1 MMRGF
6 SRRPISQKIIVSS
19 MVASLIIAVGLL
31 LLLMI
36 FQFTAT
42 RSAFLDSKTALVRV
56 IGENV
61 SASLIFNDPQSARET
76 LNSFGRDPE
85 IISAYVY
92 DGRGRVFSVYR
103 SDDPHHISLMGE
115 IDREE
120 QEEVFDPEE
129 LMREQLEYEFHG
141 VEYLDV
147 DVAIVH
153 QGRLVGKMDVQVDAD
168 RLTGLL
174 IRLANLSLVFIVLSL
189 FVGWALAR
197 RLQHYITRPMQNLLR
212 TMDVVSREEDYSLR
226 VLHSTRDEIGDLVNG
241 FNAMLDQ
248 VQVRDMALQDAKIQA
263 ENANAAKSHF
273 LANMSHEIR
282 TPMNGVLGMAELAL
296 GTDLNPKQRQY
307 VETIRRSGDALLAVI
322 NDILD
327 VSKIEA
333 GRLDLE
339 QVAFDLG
346 ELVSGSTDVL
356 LEVAQRKGIR
366 LVAPDLS
373 GLPRR
378 FKGDP
383 GRLRQILVN
392 LLGNAVKFT
401 HEGKVELQV
410 ERYNANGPCCALR
423 FSVRDTGV
431 GIDLTEQR
439 DIFET
444 FTQADHSSTRD
455 YEGTGLGLSI
465 SKQLVE
471 LMGGTI
477 GVESEL
483 GVGSTF
489 WFVVQLDEADQA
501 EESFD
506 KDSRIELGGVRVL
519 VLDDNATNREVLS
532 GQLASWNMDVG
543 IASSGEQALEML
555 RGAAIFS
562 NDYRLI
568 ILDQEMPTMSGTQLI
583 ELISRDSSISDTR
596 IILLSSGEVGVSLT
610 PELREQVNFVLDKP
624 VAMDKLRRCVEQA
637 LARESVQE
645 SASRGN
651 EEIAGIT
658 RVLLAEDNPVNQEVA
673 REMLMNLGCE
683 VVVAENGGQ
692 VMEVLSTAHFDLVFM
707 DCQMPVMDGYEATR
721 RYREQEP
728 SGDSANRLPIVAL
741 TANALK
747 GTRRKCLN
755 AGMDDYLSKPF
766 TQGQLQVMLERWV
779 PKKNPGQRGDVSTG
793 GPASDA
799 HSTNGGV
806 SAGNALD
813 MKAIDKLRALQRPGR
828 TSVVRKVI
836 SLYLDS
842 TPALIGQLSQAE
854 RRGDANALQEAAHS
868 LKSSSANLGA
878 FRLAQYFREL
888 DQIGK
893 SGSTVGAARL
903 LGKVSV
909 EYPRVKAALEGIV
922 GGEA

>member
-1 MMRGF
+1 MMKGF

-85 IISAYVY
+85 IINAYVY
-92 DGRGRVFSVYR
+92 DGRGRIFSVYR
-103 SDDPHHISLMGE
+103 SDNPHHISLMGE

-129 LMREQLEYEFHG
+129 LMREQLEYGFHG

-147 DVAIVH
+147 DIAIVH

-168 RLTGLL
+168 RLTELL

-212 TMDVVSREEDYSLR
+212 TMGVVSREEDYSLR

-248 VQVRDMALQDAKIQA
+248 IQVRDMALQDAKIQA

-296 GTDLNPKQRQY
+296 GTDLDPRQRQY
-307 VETIRRSGDALLAVI
+307 VETIRRSGDALLSVI

-339 QVAFDLG
+339 QVAFNLG

-401 HEGKVELQV
+401 HEGEVELRI
-410 ERYNANGPCCALR
+410 ERYNPNGPCCALR

-477 GVESEL
+477 GVESEV

-793 GPASDA
+793 GPDSDA

>member
-1 MMRGF
+1 MMKGF

-92 DGRGRVFSVYR
+92 DGRGRIFSVYR
-103 SDDPHHISLMGE
+103 SDNPHHISLMGE
-115 IDREE
+115 IDSEE
-120 QEEVFDPEE
+120 QKEIFDPEE
-129 LMREQLEYEFHG
+129 LMREQLEYGFHG

-147 DVAIVH
+147 DIAIVH

-168 RLTGLL
+168 RLTELL

-212 TMDVVSREEDYSLR
+212 TMGVVSREEDYSLR

-248 VQVRDMALQDAKIQA
+248 IQVRDMALQDAKIQA

-296 GTDLNPKQRQY
+296 GTDLDPRQRQY
-307 VETIRRSGDALLAVI
+307 VETIRRSGDALLSVI

-339 QVAFDLG
+339 QVAFNLG

-401 HEGKVELQV
+401 HEGEVELRI
-410 ERYNANGPCCALR
+410 ERYNPNGPCCALR

-477 GVESEL
+477 GVESEV

-543 IASSGEQALEML
+543 VASSGEQALEML

-562 NDYRLI
+562 NAYRLI

-637 LARESVQE
+637 LAGETVQD
-645 SASRGN
+645 SASRGD

-683 VVVAENGGQ
+683 VVVTENGSQ
-692 VMEVLSTAHFDLVFM
+692 VVDVLSTAHFDLVFM

-721 RYREQEP
+721 RYREQE
-728 SGDSANRLPIVAL
+728 SWGDSATRLPIVAL

-779 PKKNPGQRGDVSTG
+779 PQKNPWQGGDISSS
-793 GPASDA
+793 ASAPDA
-799 HSTNGGV
+799 LSSNGGG
-806 SAGNALD
+806 SQDKALD
-813 MKAIDKLRALQRPGR
+813 MEAIDKLRALQRPGR
-828 TSVVRKVI
+828 ASVLRKVI
-836 SLYLDS
+836 SLYLDN
-842 TPALIGQLSQAE
+842 TPALIDQLNRAE
-854 RRGDANALQEAAHS
+854 RCGDANALQEAAHS
-868 LKSSSANLGA
+868 LKSSSATLGA

-893 SGSTVGAARL
+893 SGSTVGASRL

-909 EYPRVKAALEGIV
+909 EYPRVKAVLEGIV